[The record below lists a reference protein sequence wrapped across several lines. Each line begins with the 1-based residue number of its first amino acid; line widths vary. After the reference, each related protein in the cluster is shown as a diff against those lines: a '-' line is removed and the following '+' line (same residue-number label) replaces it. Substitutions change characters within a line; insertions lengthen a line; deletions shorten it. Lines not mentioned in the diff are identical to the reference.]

1 MSGEQKGFTLV
12 EVLVAVSILALVMVT
27 LGQSMGATA
36 RAYTNIN
43 ETHLGFLVASDKLVE
58 MQVYQQW
65 PSTGTSDSEVSRN
78 GRDWWIETTV
88 SEGPYPDTRRV
99 DIEVGPLRGNDKG
112 NRPLVAL
119 HDAGVGIEL
128 LTALQGRAKK
138 TGHPDVDKG
147 KNGDGDNHLQ

>member
-1 MSGEQKGFTLV
+1 MRSGQRGFTLV

-65 PSTGTSDSEVSRN
+65 PTTGTSDSEVTRN
-78 GRDWWIETTV
+78 GRDWWIETTI

-99 DIEVGPLRGNDKG
+99 DIEVGPLLGDDKG
-112 NRPLVAL
+112 GMAYRLASL
-119 HDAGVGIEL
+119 F
-128 LTALQGRAKK
+128 
-138 TGHPDVDKG
+138 G
-147 KNGDGDNHLQ
+147 KPAS

>member
-1 MSGEQKGFTLV
+1 MRSGQRGFTLV

-65 PSTGTSDSEVSRN
+65 PTTGTSDSEVTRN
-78 GRDWWIETTV
+78 GRDWWIETTI
-88 SEGPYPDTRRV
+88 SEGPYQDTRRV
-99 DIEVGPLRGNDKG
+99 DIEVGPLQGDDKG
-112 NRPLVAL
+112 GMAYRLASL
-119 HDAGVGIEL
+119 I
-128 LTALQGRAKK
+128 
-138 TGHPDVDKG
+138 G
-147 KNGDGDNHLQ
+147 KPAS